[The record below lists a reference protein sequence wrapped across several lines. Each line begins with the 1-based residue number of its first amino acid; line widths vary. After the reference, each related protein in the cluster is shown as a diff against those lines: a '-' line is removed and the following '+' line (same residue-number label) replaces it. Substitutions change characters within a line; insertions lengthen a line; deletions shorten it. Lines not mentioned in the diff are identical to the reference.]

1 MGSHHLLH
9 WLRDAGFDFF
19 TGVPCSFLTP
29 FLDRWNHETREVH
42 LPAPREDLAVGL
54 AAGAWLGGR
63 FPVLYMQNSGLG
75 YSLEAF
81 ASLHMIYRIP
91 VLLVVSWRGP
101 DDPGWE
107 EHRIMGEHTT
117 ELLDTFGIPW
127 RIWKNEGGR
136 ETARKLAGDV
146 RGERGPVALLVKR
159 GVLK

>member
-1 MGSHHLLH
+1 MH

-29 FLDRWNHETREVH
+29 FLNRLNQEARAVH

-63 FPVLYMQNSGLG
+63 LPVLYMQNSGLG

-91 VLLVVSWRGP
+91 LLILLSWRGP

-107 EHRIMGEHTT
+107 EHRIMGEHTP

-127 RIWKNEGGR
+127 RVWKNEEGR
-136 ETARKLAGDV
+136 ETVRKLAEEV
-146 RGERGPVALLVKR
+146 RSERGPVALLIRR
-159 GVLK
+159 GALK